1 MNKDKDE
8 QEANE
13 VVDRSIDYD
22 QNVIDQ
28 LIEEAKPN
36 IITR

>member
-1 MNKDKDE
+1 MDKVKDE